1 MRTGRMNE
9 GVGGVPKLPASDDQ
23 SVHSPGLTGA
33 RRNNGAGRTKKKKNP
48 PWESAFPPVRRRVM
62 DWTSQLAQ
70 CGKMG

>member
-33 RRNNGAGRTKKKKNP
+33 RRNNGAGRTKKKKKIHP
-48 PWESAFPPVRRRVM
+48 
-62 DWTSQLAQ
+62 
-70 CGKMG
+70 GKVPFLPSDAG